1 MDCKLLSHRIIR
13 AALFSV
19 RLLSDRLIS
28 REALKE
34 IAANVQ
40 IFPDVEQKERFLFI
54 VGALVARV
62 ISLKKAAEVMEL
74 EVEVL
79 LQLLEMMSIDFSYLT
94 DEDIALERSW

>member
-1 MDCKLLSHRIIR
+1 M
-13 AALFSV
+13 V
-19 RLLSDRLIS
+19 RK
-28 REALKE
+28 EALQE

-54 VGALVARV
+54 VGALTARV

-79 LQLLEMMSIDFSYLT
+79 LQLLETMNIDFSYLT
-94 DEDIALERSW
+94 NEDIALERSW

>member
-1 MDCKLLSHRIIR
+1 M
-13 AALFSV
+13 V
-19 RLLSDRLIS
+19 S
-28 REALKE
+28 REALQE

-40 IFPDVEQKERFLFI
+40 IFADVEQKERFLFV

-62 ISLKKAAEVMEL
+62 ISLKKAAEIMEL

-79 LQLLEMMSIDFSYLT
+79 LQLLEMMNIDFSYLS